1 MLDFKRYSV
10 MRKDQIISILGAPL
24 DLGAGHRGV
33 DAGPS
38 AFRIAGLGKAIRA
51 MGFEVQDEG
60 NIAVQIPES
69 LDIGQT
75 NARFLEE
82 IVIACQTHYDKVFDI
97 MQRGHF
103 PLVLGGDH
111 SIAIGTIGAISAFY
125 HNKDQEI
132 GVIWIDAHAD
142 MNTPDS
148 THTGNIHGMPMS
160 VCLGMGAPELVN
172 LGGFAPKIKPKN
184 VVLIGLRDVDIEEKK
199 IVRES
204 GVHAYTMTDIDEKGM
219 PAIIREAIEIASN
232 GTAGIHLSFDFD
244 GLDPKIAPGVGTP
257 VKGGIKYREAHLIME
272 KIAGTGKL
280 IGLEMVELNPILDL
294 GNQTAELGVELI
306 ESAFGKRIL

>member
-1 MLDFKRYSV
+1 

-38 AFRIAGLGKAIRA
+38 AFRIAGLEKAIRE
-51 MGFEVQDEG
+51 MGYLVQDEG
-60 NIAVQIPES
+60 NISVAIPES
-69 LDIGQT
+69 LEIGQT

-82 IVIACQTHYDKVFDI
+82 ITLACQTHFDRVFEI
-97 MQRGHF
+97 MRKGNF

-111 SIAIGTIGAISAFY
+111 SIAIGTIGGISAYY
-125 HNKDQEI
+125 HAKGEQI

-142 MNTPDS
+142 MNTPDT

-160 VCLGMGAPELVN
+160 VNLGMGSPELVN
-172 LGGFAPKIKPKN
+172 LGGFAPKIKPEH

-219 PAIIREAIEIASN
+219 PAIIREAIEIAGI

-257 VKGGIKYREAHLIME
+257 VKGGIKYREAHLLME
-272 KIAGTGKL
+272 KIAGTGRL
-280 IGLEMVELNPILDL
+280 IGLEMVELNPILDW

-306 ESAFGKRIL
+306 QSAFGKRIL

>member
-1 MLDFKRYSV
+1 
-10 MRKDQIISILGAPL
+10 MRKDQIISVLGAPL

-38 AFRIAGLGKAIRA
+38 AFRIAGLVKALRD
-51 MGFEVQDEG
+51 MGFTVQDEG
-60 NIAVQIPES
+60 NIAVQIPETTE
-69 LDIGQT
+69 IGQT

-82 IVIACQTHYDKVFDI
+82 ITQACQSHFDKVLEI
-97 MQRGHF
+97 MQKGHF

-111 SIAIGTIGAISAFY
+111 SIAIGTIGGISAFY
-125 HNKDQEI
+125 HQRGQQI

-142 MNTPDS
+142 MNTPET
-148 THTGNIHGMPMS
+148 THTGNIHGMPLS
-160 VCLGMGAPELVN
+160 VLLGMGAPQLVN
-172 LGGFAPKIKPKN
+172 IGGFAPKIRPEH
-184 VVLIGLRDVDIEEKK
+184 VVLIGLRDVDVEEKK
-199 IVRES
+199 LVRET
-204 GVHAYTMTDIDEKGM
+204 GVHAYTMTDIDEQGM
-219 PAIIREAIEIASN
+219 PAIIREAIEIAGI

-257 VKGGIKYREAHLIME
+257 VKGGIKYREAHLLME
-272 KIAGTGKL
+272 KIAGTGRL

-306 ESAFGKRIL
+306 QSAFGKRIL

>member
-1 MLDFKRYSV
+1 
-10 MRKDQIISILGAPL
+10 MRKEQVISILGAPL

-38 AFRIAGLGKAIRA
+38 AFRIAGLDKALRN
-51 MGFEVQDEG
+51 MGYQVQDEG
-60 NIAVQIPES
+60 NITVKIPES
-69 LDIGQT
+69 LEVGET

-82 IVIACQTHYDKVFDI
+82 IALACQAHYDKVYEI
-97 MQRGHF
+97 MERGHF

-111 SIAIGTIGAISAFY
+111 SIAIGTIGGISAHY
-125 HNKDQEI
+125 HARGQQI

-142 MNTPDS
+142 MNTPDT

-160 VCLGMGAPELVN
+160 VLLGMGAPELVN
-172 LGGFAPKIKPKN
+172 LGGFAPKIRPEH
-184 VVLIGLRDVDIEEKK
+184 VVLIGLRDVDVAEKQ
-199 IVRES
+199 IVRQS

-219 PAIIREAIEIASN
+219 PAIIREAIEIAGI

-244 GLDPKIAPGVGTP
+244 GLDPLLAPGVGTP
-257 VKGGIKYREAHLIME
+257 VKGGIKYREAHLLME
-272 KIAGTGKL
+272 KIAGTGRL

-294 GNQTAELGVELI
+294 RNQTAELGVELI
-306 ESAFGKRIL
+306 QSAFGKRIL